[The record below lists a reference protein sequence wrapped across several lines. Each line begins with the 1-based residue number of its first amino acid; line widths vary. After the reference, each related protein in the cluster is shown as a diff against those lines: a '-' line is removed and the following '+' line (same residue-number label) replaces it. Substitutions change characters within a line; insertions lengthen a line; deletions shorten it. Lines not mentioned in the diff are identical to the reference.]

1 MVSQFT
7 TTVITIPLT
16 TLRWANLPTCF
27 LIPSGEAGLAQDS
40 VALCYQRRVLD
51 KTRLRNKLDQL
62 KPETVTRL
70 GGYSLI
76 DFRLLMELYLIQRM
90 PETERIVINTALSH
104 THL

>member
-16 TLRWANLPTCF
+16 TLRRANLPTCF
-27 LIPSGEAGLAQDS
+27 LLPSGEAVLAQDS

-51 KTRLRNKLDQL
+51 KTRLQNKLGQM
-62 KPETVTRL
+62 KSETVTRL
-70 GGYSLI
+70 EGYSLI
-76 DFRLLMELYLIQRM
+76 DFRLLIELYLIQRM